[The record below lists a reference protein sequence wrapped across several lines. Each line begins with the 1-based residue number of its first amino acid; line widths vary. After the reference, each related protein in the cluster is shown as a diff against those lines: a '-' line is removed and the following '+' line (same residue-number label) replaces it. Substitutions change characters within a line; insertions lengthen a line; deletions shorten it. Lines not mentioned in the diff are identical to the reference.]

1 MFSVHETGY
10 RLCDG
15 VTRREWL
22 RIGGLSALGLA
33 LPGLLRARAATA
45 RVRHSSGKAKAC
57 ILLWLSGG
65 PPQHETWDPKPDAP
79 EGIRGDLKPIATRV
93 VGLQVGELMPRIA
106 AVADKCCVLRAVSS
120 KDDNHYSSQ
129 YWVLTGQPHNPPNTQ
144 LNRAGIA
151 PNDWPGIGG
160 VVKHLRSGANAARGG
175 LPHAITLPEQLIG
188 NDFVVF
194 PGQQAGFLGRAADP
208 WLLTCDPAA
217 TEFSIREFSLP
228 ADVPP
233 LRLSGRQNLAQEIDK
248 HLSDVARSGPAT
260 LHDTWRQQ
268 AFDLLRSARP
278 AQAFDLERE
287 PVAVRDRYGRHKFG
301 QSVLLARRL
310 VEAGVSLVQV
320 NWPREQ
326 GDMKTNN
333 PCWDTHAKNSERLKT
348 ALMPP
353 WDQAYAA
360 LLDDL
365 AARGMLQETLVV
377 CLAEFGRTPKFNGAG
392 GRDHWGSVFS
402 VALAGGGIKGGRVI
416 GASDRIGGEPKDGR
430 VLPQDL
436 TATIFHCLGYSPD
449 CEIHDTLGRP
459 HPISRGKVIEQAL

>member
-1 MFSVHETGY
+1 MFAIHDTSY

-15 VTRREWL
+15 LTRREWL
-22 RIGGLSALGLA
+22 RIGGLSVLGLT
-33 LPGLLRARAATA
+33 LPGLLRARAAGRPT
-45 RVRHSSGKAKAC
+45 RRPSGGKAKAC

-79 EGIRGDLKPIATRV
+79 EGIRGDLKPIASRV

-106 AVADKCCVLRAVSS
+106 ALADKCCVFRAVST

-144 LNRAGIA
+144 LSRAGIG
-151 PNDWPGIGG
+151 PNDWPSIGS
-160 VVKHLRSGANAARGG
+160 VVKHLRAGERGR
-175 LPHAITLPEQLIG
+175 LPAAITLPEPLIG

-217 TEFSIREFSLP
+217 AEFSIREFSLP
-228 ADVPP
+228 EDVPP
-233 LRLSGRQNLAQEIDK
+233 LRLAGRQKLAQEIDT
-248 HLSDVARSGPAT
+248 HLGDVARSAAAN

-268 AFDLLRSARP
+268 AFDLLRSSRP
-278 AQAFDLERE
+278 AEAFDLDRE
-287 PVAVRDRYGRHKFG
+287 PAVVRDRYGRHKFG

-320 NWPREQ
+320 NWPREK
-326 GDMKTNN
+326 GDMQTNN

-360 LLDDL
+360 LLEDL
-365 AARGMLQETLVV
+365 AARGLLEETLVV
-377 CLAEFGRTPKFNGAG
+377 CLAEFGRTPRFNATG

-402 VALAGGGIKGGRVI
+402 AALAGGGVKGGQVI
-416 GASDRIGGEPKDGR
+416 GASDRIGAEPRDGR

-459 HPISRGKVIEQAL
+459 QPISRGKVIEQAL